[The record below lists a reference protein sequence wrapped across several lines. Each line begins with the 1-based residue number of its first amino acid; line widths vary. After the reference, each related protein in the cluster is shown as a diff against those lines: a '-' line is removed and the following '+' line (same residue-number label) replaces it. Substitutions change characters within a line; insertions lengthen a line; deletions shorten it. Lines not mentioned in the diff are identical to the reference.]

1 MKQTLT
7 QELLLSLTADIPSI
21 SPKFFYDEIGSH
33 LFEVITLLE
42 EYYPTRTEKWIMD
55 TYQSEI
61 ADAVGSC
68 DALLDL
74 GAGNCIKASKLFN
87 SIKPKQYHA
96 LDISKEFLDAAV
108 ADLQKQF
115 PHIDMSAHA
124 IDFSQTL
131 TFPDLQNLRKIFF
144 FPGSSIGNYDPDK
157 ADAFFSNLA
166 NQCNGNGGLLIGVD
180 LVKNT
185 QTLDLAYNDALG
197 VTAAF
202 NLNAL
207 LNVNKLIGSN
217 FNPNDWEHY
226 AFFNKPKSRIEMHL
240 RALSDVKVTIPR
252 ERSKDHILTFKA
264 GDLIHTENSYK
275 YTQDDFLEK
284 LQRAGFENTNSW
296 TDPNKHFLVCF
307 ANAKKASQVTC

>member
-1 MKQTLT
+1 MKPTLT
-7 QELLLSLTADIPSI
+7 QELLLSLTADTPSI

-61 ADAVGSC
+61 ANAVGSC

-74 GAGNCIKASKLFN
+74 GAGNCIKASQLFN

-96 LDISKEFLDAAV
+96 LDISKEFLQAAV
-108 ADLQKQF
+108 NDLQKQF
-115 PHIDMSAHA
+115 PHIEMSAHA
-124 IDFSQTL
+124 IDFSQKL
-131 TFPDLQNLRKIFF
+131 AFPNLENLRKIFF
-144 FPGSSIGNYDPDK
+144 FPGSSIGNYDPEN
-157 ADAFFSNLA
+157 ADVFFSNLA

-180 LVKNT
+180 LVKDS
-185 QTLDLAYNDALG
+185 QTLDLAYNDKLG

-207 LNVNKLIGSN
+207 LYVNKLTGSN
-217 FNPNDWEHY
+217 FNLANWEHH
-226 AFFNKPKSRIEMHL
+226 AFFNTSKSRIEMHL
-240 RALSDVKVTIPR
+240 RALDDVKVTIPGTD
-252 ERSKDHILTFKA
+252 SKDHVLSFKA

-275 YTQDDFLEK
+275 YTQDHFVEK
-284 LQRAGFENTNSW
+284 LRRAGFENIHSW
-296 TDPNKHFLVCF
+296 TDPNNHFLVCF
-307 ANAKKASQVTC
+307 ANAKKIT